1 MTNNK
6 DDWAT
11 EVASKLS
18 HGVAVTS
25 AGSFLYYELDEVVAV
40 LIKSRADG
48 EAVGELRGRIK
59 GLREAEKA
67 ASESCWKHAGEDAY
81 SRGMDAGAIH
91 QAKACVEAIREL
103 ADKLEKGE
111 T

>member
-1 MTNNK
+1 MTNTK
-6 DDWAT
+6 DDWST

-25 AGSFLYYELDEVVAV
+25 AGSFLYYELDKVVAV
-40 LIKSRADG
+40 LIKSRIDG
-48 EAVGELRGRIK
+48 EAIGELRGRIK
-59 GLREAEKA
+59 GLREAADVVSLSVVSKRLRA
-67 ASESCWKHAGEDAY
+67 
-81 SRGMDAGAIH
+81 R
-91 QAKACVEAIREL
+91 